1 MMHFKT
7 EGLSLGYLAIL
18 AIIQGI
24 TEFLPVSSSAHLAM
38 FPELTGQADQG
49 LLIDIA
55 VHFGSL
61 GAVILY
67 NWRMLMR
74 MGLSL
79 ISFGRFYG
87 DHLAITIMA
96 LTATIPAI
104 VVGYY
109 ISEYDIIDLY
119 LRNLLVIGC
128 ATLFFGIVLGLAD
141 RQIGHRN
148 LRSITFFDAIIIG
161 LAQPLAFIPGTSRSG
176 ICMTMARLSGL
187 SRKASVQFAMI
198 LSIPVIIGA
207 SVKSGADIIWQDQM
221 AVLDAAITAASLA
234 FITALISIAIMVWVI
249 EKLGMM
255 PFVIYRVI
263 LGAILIGLAFQFQ
276 QTVTV

>member
-1 MMHFKT
+1 M
-7 EGLSLGYLAIL
+7 GYLAVL
-18 AIIQGI
+18 AVIQGI
-24 TEFLPVSSSAHLAM
+24 TEFLPVSSSAHLAI
-38 FPELTGQADQG
+38 FPELTGQEDQG

-67 NWRMLMR
+67 NWRLLVR

-79 ISFGRFYG
+79 ISFGRIFS
-87 DHLAITIMA
+87 DHLTITIMA

-104 VVGYY
+104 SAGYF
-109 ISEYDIIDLY
+109 ISEYEIVELY
-119 LRNLLVIGC
+119 LRHLLVIGC

-141 RQIGHRN
+141 RQSGHRN
-148 LRSITFFDAIIIG
+148 LQTITFFDAAIIG

-176 ICMTMARLSGL
+176 ICMTMARISGL

-207 SVKSGADIIWQDQM
+207 SAKSGTDIIWQDQV
-221 AVLDAAITAASLA
+221 AVLDAAITAAGLA
-234 FITALISIAIMVWVI
+234 FITALISIAIMMWVI

-255 PFVIYRVI
+255 PFVIYRII
-263 LGAILIGLAFQFQ
+263 LGVILIGLAFQI
-276 QTVTV
+276 

>member
-1 MMHFKT
+1 M
-7 EGLSLGYLAIL
+7 GYLAIL

-67 NWRMLMR
+67 NWQMLMR

-87 DHLAITIMA
+87 DHLTITIMA

-128 ATLFFGIVLGLAD
+128 ATLFFGVILGLAD
-141 RQIGHRN
+141 RQTGHRN
-148 LRSITFFDAIIIG
+148 LKSITFFDAVVIG

-221 AVLDAAITAASLA
+221 AVLDAAITAAGLA

-263 LGAILIGLAFQFQ
+263 LGIILIGLAFQFQ
-276 QTVTV
+276 QTVTL